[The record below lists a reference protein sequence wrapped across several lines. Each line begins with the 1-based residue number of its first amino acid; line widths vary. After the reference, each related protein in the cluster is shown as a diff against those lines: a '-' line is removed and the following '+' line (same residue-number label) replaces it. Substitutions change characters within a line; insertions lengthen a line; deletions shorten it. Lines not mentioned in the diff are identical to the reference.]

1 MSGVLLLFK
10 EEKYIILYN
19 ISFPSFLRR
28 GVMTRQL
35 AGMTGWLF

>member
-10 EEKYIILYN
+10 EEKYIVLYN

-28 GVMTRQL
+28 GVMPE
-35 AGMTGWLF
+35 GS